1 MLTSGNDISNHWVQV
16 PSKRRVLL
24 MPSTKMK
31 GKKKKIK
38 EMNSLNYYV
47 NSIVYVS
54 HSTHCFTAHENQQIN
69 IANRV

>member
-1 MLTSGNDISNHWVQV
+1 MGSSAF
-16 PSKRRVLL
+16 K
-24 MPSTKMK
+24 KK
-31 GKKKKIK
+31 GVVDAYNKNEGEKKKIK